1 MKLTDSIVLQYSDG
15 YYEVQHVKVAEESGK
30 EYLTA
35 KKTFAT
41 IPHLQKYLSPYN
53 IAEEVLQEGII
64 ESKKQE
70 AILNAKM
77 REVAKRK
84 FNKDVA

>member
-53 IAEEVLQEGII
+53 ISDEVLQESIL
-64 ESKKQE
+64 ESKRE
-70 AILNAKM
+70 ESVMNAKL

-84 FNKDVA
+84 FNKEK

>member
-15 YYEVQHVKVAEESGK
+15 YYEVQHVKLAEESGK

-53 IAEEVLQEGII
+53 ISDQVLQESIL
-64 ESKKQE
+64 ESKRECGVME
-70 AILNAKM
+70 ARMRALAKS
-77 REVAKRK
+77 K
-84 FNKDVA
+84 FNKGSL